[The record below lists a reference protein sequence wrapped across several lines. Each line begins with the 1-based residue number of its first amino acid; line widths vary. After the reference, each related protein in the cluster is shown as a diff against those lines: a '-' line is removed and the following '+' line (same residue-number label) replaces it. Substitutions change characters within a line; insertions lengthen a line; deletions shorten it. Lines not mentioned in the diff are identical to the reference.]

1 MSHDLKIWQPLTPF
15 TWLIF
20 RLPTFVQVWK
30 WSSKFLHIKP
40 CWHWFT
46 LQASL

>member
-20 RLPTFVQVWK
+20 RLTTLCRSENEALSFYT
-30 WSSKFLHIKP
+30 SKPVDIGSHFQH
-40 CWHWFT
+40 H
-46 LQASL
+46 